1 MSAIERLIVACSFIK
16 MAIKIGIAI
25 GFSTMISVI
34 FELSNSF
41 ASAKSTAIKGKSQE
55 SFQSLGGKRFAT
67 KTSEKKRGMQLFGLN
82 NWSIILGATT
92 FLSIILWIL
101 LLFETKTHKRVRFI
115 LVNLWQSCEEETTSG
130 VNFERAPVNLKVT
143 SATSITRPQNPPETG
158 T

>member
-16 MAIKIGIAI
+16 MAIEIGITI
-25 GFSTMISVI
+25 GFAIMISATL
-34 FELSNSF
+34 ELSTSF
-41 ASAKSTAIKGKSQE
+41 ASATLIAIKSKRQE
-55 SFQSLGGKRFAT
+55 SFLSVDGERHAT

-82 NWSIILGATT
+82 NWSIILGATMSALFGT
-92 FLSIILWIL
+92 FLSIILWTL

-143 SATSITRPQNPPETG
+143 SAITIPHP
-158 T
+158 